1 MKNSICVLVT
11 GVGGGTV
18 GEQVC
23 KALQIGKNDYSIIA
37 TNTQIGPLT
46 VVDVDYKEVLPN
58 ANSSDYVNR
67 LIAVC
72 LKYHVKFI
80 IPGSEPELIS
90 MAANRE
96 LIENANVQVLTN
108 SEHVIN
114 TCVDKLLTFKFLKSA
129 NIHIP
134 ETLDITHSN
143 ELEGF
148 RSDFPIIVKPVFG
161 GGSAATFIAQDRK
174 ELSFFAEYLLKHG
187 YRPLIQ
193 EYYGRPDQEYTIGV
207 LHYPDGSLFDTVVF
221 RRNILSG
228 LSNRVRLR
236 NHTGRKELGDILAI
250 SSGISQGEF
259 VDFQPVKEKAEE
271 IASILKSTGPLNI
284 QGRWDGREFIP
295 FEINPRF
302 SGTSSMRASV
312 GFNEAEILINWY
324 MGKKN
329 DVMSKPPS
337 GEFIRGLREYL
348 IKK

>member
-23 KALQIGKNDYSIIA
+23 KALRFGGNHYSVIA
-37 TNTQIGPLT
+37 ANTQTDPLT
-46 VVDVDYKEVLPN
+46 VVDADYKEVLPS
-58 ANSSDYVNR
+58 ANSADYVNR

-72 LKYHVKFI
+72 QKYHIKFI
-80 IPGSEPELIS
+80 IPGSEPELI
-90 MAANRE
+90 MMGANRE
-96 LIENANVQVLTN
+96 LIENANVHVLVN

-114 TCVDKLLTFKFLKSA
+114 KCVDKLQTFKYLKSA
-129 NIHIP
+129 NIHVP
-134 ETLDITHSN
+134 KTLEINHPNDLR
-143 ELEGF
+143 EF
-148 RSDFPIIVKPVFG
+148 RSHFPIIVKPVFG
-161 GGSAATFIAQDRK
+161 GGSAATFIAQDK
-174 ELSFFAEYLLKHG
+174 NELSFFAEYLLKYG
-187 YRPLIQ
+187 YRTLIQ
-193 EYYGRPDQEYTIGV
+193 EYFGRPDQEYTIGV
-207 LHYPDGSLFDTVVF
+207 LHYPDGTLYDTIVF

-228 LSNRVRLR
+228 LSNRIRLE
-236 NHTGRKELGDILAI
+236 NQTGRKDLGELLAI